1 MKFIIGLGNPGR
13 EYADT
18 KHNVGFMAV
27 DALAAKLGVTEWR
40 QKDEALVAEVF
51 GPEKWLLIKPQTYM
65 NLSGQAVQALAQ
77 FYKVDTTDM
86 TVIFDDMDLC
96 VGKLR
101 LRRKGTSG
109 GHRGIQNMLD
119 LLPNDQFNRIKIG
132 IGRPKSGW
140 TVVKH
145 VLAPFD
151 SEEKTLVEEA
161 VKVAAAAAECILTK
175 GMTEAMNQYNGGKD
189 RA

>member
-27 DALAAKLGVTEWR
+27 DALAEKLGITQWR
-40 QKDEALVAEVF
+40 EKDEALIAEVF

-65 NLSGQAVQALAQ
+65 NLSGKAVAALAQ
-77 FYKVDTTDM
+77 FYKVDTADM
-86 TVIFDDMDLC
+86 VVIFDDMDLA

-119 LLPNDQFNRIKIG
+119 LLPDDQFQRIKIG
-132 IGRPKSGW
+132 VGRPKPGW
-140 TVVKH
+140 TVVNH
-145 VLAPFD
+145 VLAPFGA
-151 SEEKTLVEEA
+151 EEKTLIEEA
-161 VKVAAAAAECILTK
+161 VKTAADAAQCILTK
-175 GMTEAMNQYNGGKD
+175 GIAEAMNQYNGGKD